1 MRPNHN
7 KTTNITTNA
16 REPNHNKS
24 INVARNTRN
33 QIITYLLIT

>member
-1 MRPNHN
+1 MGPNHN

-33 QIITYLLIT
+33 QIIINL